1 MTQDSLPSR
10 QFLRLNRLSRIYVLS
25 TLIDE
30 GPRSISHA
38 SDVAAAW
45 WLVSQG
51 LVTHRDG
58 IFVYVG
64 PVKAEAVAS

>member
-1 MTQDSLPSR
+1 MTTVGERIARRFVLR
-10 QFLRLNRLSRIYVLS
+10 QLM
-25 TLIDE
+25 DH
-30 GPRSISHA
+30 GPRRLDRSTGMSTQFAH
-38 SDVAAAW
+38 DAAW

>member
-1 MTQDSLPSR
+1 MTTISERIARRFVLR
-10 QFLRLNRLSRIYVLS
+10 QLV
-25 TLIDE
+25 DD
-30 GPRSISHA
+30 GPRRFDRSSA
-38 SDVAAAW
+38 MSALLVNDAAW